1 MYRFRGVFTEM
12 LHGLGFALRRSRDLR
27 EILRNF
33 LHGGRDHSKSGL
45 HRFASIDCCGPVSK
59 TNNPMTIQLFNIKQ
73 DVEKQLGN
81 SVENA
86 GVEGLE
92 SHVDYP
98 MGNEIDG

>member
-1 MYRFRGVFTEM
+1 MEAETTARV
-12 LHGLGFALRRSRDLR
+12 GF
-27 EILRNF
+27 I
-33 LHGGRDHSKSGL
+33 G
-45 HRFASIDCCGPVSK
+45 FASIDCCGPVSK

-73 DVEKQLGN
+73 DVEKHLGN

-92 SHVDYP
+92 SHVDYL

>member
-1 MYRFRGVFTEM
+1 MYRFRWVFTEM
-12 LHGLGFALRRSRDLR
+12 LHGLGFALRRFRDLR
-27 EILRNF
+27 EIYATSFMEAETTARVGF
-33 LHGGRDHSKSGL
+33 IG
-45 HRFASIDCCGPVSK
+45 FASIDCCGPVSK

-73 DVEKQLGN
+73 DVEKHLGN